1 MTRQLAGLA
10 IRTILALGVLF
21 GILSAQETQFGKNKV
36 IYKDFEWNYI
46 QTRHFDIHFYAD
58 AYQTAKFAATVME
71 SSYVEIT
78 RELKYNLQRRV
89 PVFVYNSHND
99 FQQTNII
106 PDIIPEGVGGFTE
119 AFKNRIVIPFA
130 GNYEDFRHVLHH
142 ELTHALVY
150 DLLYGNRFSSLLSRQ
165 RLFNL
170 PLWFAEGFAEY
181 SSRHGWDYFADMFV
195 RDATINNYLA
205 PPDYLGGFLAYK
217 QGQAMVKYIADKYG
231 EDKLG
236 DILQKG
242 RIYLTMNKALKE
254 TIGKDEKEFFE
265 DFAREMK
272 RRYWPEIA
280 RRKEPVEMAT
290 QLTHARE
297 DGSYFNEM
305 PVFNPDGDKIA
316 IFTDKSDYT
325 EIVYI
330 SATDGERREK
340 LVKSERSG
348 DLESLHSFVSGI
360 SFSPDG
366 KQMAF
371 VAKSEGKD
379 AIFIHDL
386 RKNNTARVHRFD
398 FYNIV
403 SPAWSPDGKMIAFS
417 ALDDNTRD
425 LYVWNLETDNVNRL
439 MSDLYDDIDPTWM
452 PNSLELVFSS
462 DRPHP
467 GNPDSTDLG
476 NSYVSPGARHPGP
489 FVYGFNNLFRI
500 NIHTGAFDPLE
511 VGQGENIFP
520 RVSPDGKKVAFVS
533 NRNGIDNIYV
543 SHLDSSG
550 STYPV
555 TDILT
560 GVKSL
565 SWSPGGGEIAFSAF
579 NKGAFDIFLLK
590 NITPVGKNGQLE
602 STDFFGGKY
611 DLIKSGEAHAALQKS
626 GTAKVMDSSLADST
640 QTPDST
646 ALAVSDSLTMADSTV
661 IAQADSTAPPKDEI
675 TTSGIYDG
683 EFVYVGHDTKGP
695 LDSLLSDV
703 SRVNVID
710 TMRGRTEPAFFDSIP
725 LPTQGADFD
734 IHPYTTKFT
743 ADYVGGGFA
752 YDSFFGMRGQS
763 YFIFSD
769 YLGNHQFY
777 IVADLVNTIDQ
788 SFVQAYYF
796 NNTHRTNFG
805 TGLFHTKNFYLDS
818 DNYLFSDRFYG
829 ISGSVSRPFSMFSRL
844 ELVGSQVFIDRE
856 YLDTDDFRSNRST
869 KVTTGTFAYVTDNIV
884 WGHTGPVNGR
894 RARLALSAGVNLFD
908 SRDIE
913 FNAFDIDL
921 RKYWHFHKY
930 FSVAFRAA
938 GGISGGV
945 TPKQYFLGGT
955 TNFIGNRTLDARV
968 YQVENLY
975 FSDVVTPL
983 RGVDYYELSGT
994 RYGLVNWEF
1003 RFPFVEYFV
1012 TRFPLQMTIANVTG
1026 AAFLDM
1032 GAAWTVDR
1040 EFKGG
1045 TSKNGSPRLTD
1056 IKSGFGFGMRA
1067 NLGFLLLRYDL
1078 AWTTDF
1084 AEVSAKPRAYFSFGA
1099 DF

>member
-10 IRTILALGVLF
+10 IRTILTGFVLF

-46 QTRHFDIHFYAD
+46 QTRHFDIHFYDD
-58 AYQTAKFAATVME
+58 AYQSAKFAATVME

-78 RELKYNLQRRV
+78 TELKYNLQRRV
-89 PVFVYNSHND
+89 PIFVYNSHND

-195 RDATINNYLA
+195 RDATINGYLA

-217 QGQAMVKYIADKYG
+217 QGQAMIKYIADKYG

-254 TIGKDEKEFFE
+254 TIGKDEKEFYE

-280 RRKEPVEMAT
+280 RRKEPVELAT

-305 PVFNPDGDKIA
+305 PVFNPDGENIA

-330 SATDGERREK
+330 SATDGKRREK

-371 VAKSEGKD
+371 VAKSEGSD

-386 RKNNTARVHRFD
+386 RKNKTARVHRFD

-425 LYVWNLETDNVNRL
+425 LYVWNLETDKVNRL
-439 MSDLYDDIDPTWM
+439 MSDLYDDIDPSWM

-462 DRPHP
+462 DRAHP
-467 GNPDSTDLG
+467 GNPDSTNMG
-476 NSYVSPGARHPGP
+476 NTYVSSGARRPGP
-489 FVYGFNNLFRI
+489 FAYGFNNLFRI
-500 NIHTGAFDPLE
+500 NISTGEFDPIE
-511 VGQGENIFP
+511 VGPGENIFP

-543 SHLDSSG
+543 TNLDSSG
-550 STYPV
+550 GTYPV

-579 NKGAFDIFLLK
+579 HKGAFDIFLLK
-590 NITPVGKNGQLE
+590 NITPVGKNGELE
-602 STDFFGGKY
+602 QTDFFSGKY
-611 DLIKSGEAHAALQKS
+611 DLLKSGDMHAALEKS
-626 GTAKVMDSSLADST
+626 GTAKSSDSASADST
-640 QTPDST
+640 RSSDST
-646 ALAVSDSLTMADSTV
+646 ALALSDSAKVPDSAQ
-661 IAQADSTAPPKDEI
+661 IAQADSTTQPKDEI

-683 EFVYVGHDTKGP
+683 EFVYVGHEGKGP

-703 SRVNVID
+703 SRENVID
-710 TMRGRTEPAFFDSIP
+710 TMRGRTEPASFDSIP
-725 LPTQGADFD
+725 LPTPGADFD

-788 SFVQAYYF
+788 SFLQAYYF

-829 ISGSVSRPFSMFSRL
+829 FSGSISRPFSMFSRL
-844 ELVGSQVFIDRE
+844 ELVGSQIFIDRE
-856 YLDTDDFRSNRST
+856 YLDSDDPRANRSS
-869 KVTTGTFAYVTDNIV
+869 KVTTGSFAYVTDNIV

-894 RARLALSAGVNLFD
+894 RARIALSAGANLFD

-913 FNAFDIDL
+913 FNALDIDL

-938 GGISGGV
+938 GGVSGGS

-955 TNFIGNRTLDARV
+955 TNFVGNRTLDAQV
-968 YQVENLY
+968 YEVENLY

-983 RGVDYYELSGT
+983 RGLDYYELSGT

-1003 RFPFVEYFV
+1003 RFPFIEYFV
-1012 TRFPLQMTIANVTG
+1012 TRFPLQIAIANVTG

-1032 GAAWTVDR
+1032 GAAWTEDAQ
-1040 EFKGG
+1040 FKGG
-1045 TSKNGSPRLTD
+1045 TSEGGSSRLKD

-1078 AWTTDF
+1078 SWTTDF